1 MEGRGRATSGVTN
14 LVLLGKTGNGKS
26 ATANSIVVSAAGN
39 SIPQG
44 NNKPFKSL
52 SRSAPVTTTCQI
64 ERVTTKE
71 GRILNVIDTPGLFD
85 PNVTLEFLGKEIVKC
100 IDLAKEGVHG
110 ILLVLSVKNR
120 FSTEEASTLQTL
132 QTLFGD
138 KIINYM
144 VVVFTGGD
152 ELEANEESLEDY
164 LRDSSP
170 ILQRLLLKCNNR
182 KVVFDNRTKPVK
194 ENQVTE
200 LLKQID
206 SVLFLN
212 DGHPYTNEMF
222 REAQEWAN
230 RRKNIET
237 GGYSKKE
244 MQTLRATMEK
254 QHAEQLRK
262 SAEMVEETLRKS
274 TKMFEQQLA
283 AEESARENVER
294 DSRERICELQQ
305 KLRSPGRGI
314 SLSVNLPCAIM

>member
-85 PNVTLEFLGKEIVKC
+85 PNVTIEFLGKEIVKC
-100 IDLAKEGVHG
+100 IDLAKEGLHG
-110 ILLVLSVKNR
+110 VLLVLSVKNR
-120 FSTEEASTLQTL
+120 FSTEEASTLETL

-152 ELEANEESLEDY
+152 ELEANEQSLEDY

-170 ILQRLLLKCNNR
+170 VLQRLLLKCNNR

-206 SVLFLN
+206 S
-212 DGHPYTNEMF
+212 
-222 REAQEWAN
+222 EWAN

-244 MQTLRATMEK
+244 MQTLLVTMEK

-274 TKMFEQQLA
+274 TKMYEQQLA
-283 AEESARENVER
+283 AEESAREKVER
-294 DSRERICELQQ
+294 DSRERICELEQ
-305 KLRSPGRGI
+305 KLRSTSPACPGRGI
-314 SLSVNLPCAIM
+314 SLSVTLPCAIM